1 MGAGVADNMIE
12 NLKRLILD
20 NTRPWNGFWAWRD
33 KPVGE
38 RGAAQKILQAAGFNI
53 ERLVSRERDPPDCEA
68 MLDGKW
74 SGIEVT
80 ELVDQPTL
88 DRSIKAILQRAIGV
102 VPKRREAHF
111 VWEREDL
118 LEKLRRILKKK
129 DQEPKDHYERY
140 VLVINTDEMYLDRE
154 RVARF
159 LEGATFK
166 TNVITDA
173 VLGLSYHPSI
183 DGSGCYPVFRLDL
196 VA

>member
-1 MGAGVADNMIE
+1 MNDDSDDIE
-12 NLKRLILD
+12 RTKQLILA
-20 NTRPWNGFWAWRD
+20 NARPWNGFWSWRD

-38 RGAAQKILQAAGFNI
+38 RGAAQNLLEAAGFKM

-80 ELVDQPTL
+80 ELVHEPTL
-88 DRSIKAILQRAIGV
+88 KRSIKAILQRAIGV
-102 VPKRREAHF
+102 VPKLPEAYF
-111 VWEREDL
+111 IWERDDL
-118 LEKLRRILKKK
+118 LEELRRILKKK
-129 DQEPKDHYERY
+129 DKEPEDHYERY

-154 RVARF
+154 RVERF

-173 VLGLSYHPSI
+173 ILGLSY
-183 DGSGCYPVFRLDL
+183 DGNGQYPIFRLKLED
-196 VA
+196 